1 MKKVYNGLRILLLL
15 GFVLIIS
22 SSVFA
27 QSKISGKVTSAKDGQ
42 TLPGVTVVVSGTKLA
57 AITDVNGAYQINNV
71 PKSATTL
78 VFTSVGFLS
87 EKVTIN
93 KLTEINVALK
103 EDLKLL
109 DEVVVVGYGKQS
121 RALLTTAVS
130 KLDTKTLQTVTLS
143 NPGQILQGTVPGL
156 MVINTSG
163 QPGSLPTILLRGGA
177 SINSPGSPLVVVD
190 GVIRTLADINPSDIE
205 SIQIL
210 KDAASTAI
218 YGARA
223 NNGVILIT
231 TKQGKDGVSQVT
243 YSVKTGINQNRQ
255 GYTYLDTRDYLQYN
269 RLGNL
274 YAGRTLLQTDQ
285 SNGYGTAG
293 SNQKIFDLTKITS
306 ANRSQFGS
314 LLANGWQWM
323 KDSYNNTDTLMFKD
337 HSGQVADAAF
347 NNPAYTQDH
356 FLSFTGGND
365 KGKFSSSLGYYT
377 EDGLV
382 VSTKYQRLTG
392 TLNGSY
398 KVKKNFEISGG
409 FTFSDSQDPP
419 LWTSTANLFYRTMS
433 LWPTYN
439 PWDANGNPTSGAASS
454 DGNPL
459 YWINKL
465 ILKNDTR
472 RSTYTTGIK
481 WELIPSLFLKATANV
496 YFVDYTGSTFYK
508 TYQAQTAASAT
519 TTHYTDAE
527 YTKTQVQQHNVSLD
541 YTKSFGKHN
550 LNLMVG
556 SEYYDSYT
564 YDFYATADKAPTDD
578 IQTLNA
584 NTEMLSTTSSSTE
597 SKVLSGFGRFNYD
610 FNGKYLFTASARYDG
625 ISRLASKNQ
634 WGFFP
639 GVSFGWNAHQED
651 FFKTSVLSKF
661 ITTIKP
667 RISYGVNGNV
677 AGVGDYE
684 VQGGYG
690 TQTLYN
696 GKLGFLNT
704 GLINQNLTWEK
715 STSLEAG
722 LDVGMFKNR
731 VTLMADY
738 FNRLTSDL
746 LTNLALPDYTGFS
759 TFRTNLGTLR
769 NRGFEIE
776 ASINVLKLKNGLTWD
791 VSFNASTVK
800 NKIVKLPYNGVANN
814 RQGGLQVYDPGS
826 KQVIWVGGYQEGGT
840 LGDVYAYQE
849 VRILKDQN
857 DVNNTVGKRYDKIAE
872 LLGPTLWA
880 DPTISKTGRKQI
892 EPGDVL
898 WADLDHNDTIDSR
911 DRVKVGN
918 TNPKWTGGFS
928 STLAYKGLSLYVRCD
943 YSVGQL
949 IYNDVLARTYGQYQ
963 GTFNA
968 TDLVLQSWTPT
979 NTNTIYPKYYYADQ
993 LSKKNITREN
1003 NANANLNGNS
1013 SLFYQKG
1020 DYVAIRELT
1029 LSYQFPKLL
1038 VSKLRLSSVRINLTG
1053 QNLAYFTKYAG
1064 SSPELGGV
1072 DSGRYPL
1079 PKSFILGL
1087 QVSF

>member
-1 MKKVYNGLRILLLL
+1 MKKGYNGFRILLLL
-15 GFVLIIS
+15 GFVLLFS
-22 SSVFA
+22 SNVYA
-27 QSKISGKVTSAKDGQ
+27 QSKISGKVTSATDGQ
-42 TLPGVTVVVSGTKLA
+42 SLPGVTVVVSGAKLA
-57 AITDVNGAYQINNV
+57 AITDANGTYQITNV
-71 PKSATTL
+71 PKSATML

-87 EKVTIN
+87 EKVSIN
-93 KLTEINVALK
+93 NLTEINVTLK
-103 EDLKLL
+103 EEQKIL

-121 RALLTTAVS
+121 RALLTTAVT
-130 KLDTKTLQTVTLS
+130 KLDTKTLQNVTLS
-143 NPGQILQGTVPGL
+143 NPGQALQGTVPGL
-156 MVINTSG
+156 TVINTSG

-177 SINSPGSPLVVVD
+177 SINSPTSPLVVVD
-190 GVIRTLADINPSDIE
+190 GVIRTLADINPSNIE

-231 TKQGKDGVSQVT
+231 TNQGKAGVSQIT
-243 YSVKTGINQNRQ
+243 YSVKTGLNENRE
-255 GYTYLDTRDYLQYN
+255 GYTYLDARDYLQYN
-269 RLGNL
+269 RLGSL
-274 YAGRTLLQTDQ
+274 YAGRTLLQTDLC
-285 SNGYGTAG
+285 NGYGTAG
-293 SNQKIFDLTKITS
+293 SNQSMFDLTKITS
-306 ANRSQFGS
+306 ANRSQFQS
-314 LLANGWQWM
+314 LLKNGWQWM
-323 KDSYNNTDTLMFKD
+323 IDSYNNTDTLMFKD
-337 HSGQVADAAF
+337 HNGQVANAAF

-382 VSTKYQRLTG
+382 VSTKYQRITG

-409 FTFSDSQDPP
+409 FTFSDSQAPS
-419 LWTSTANLFYRTMS
+419 LWTNAKNIYWRTMS

-439 PWDANGNPTSGAASS
+439 PWDANGNPTAGAASS

-459 YWINKL
+459 YWISKQIRTNE
-465 ILKNDTR
+465 TR
-472 RSTYTTGIK
+472 NSIYNTGIK
-481 WELIPSLFLKATANV
+481 WELIPSLFLKASINV
-496 YFVDYTGSTFYK
+496 YFIDYTKEDFDK
-508 TYQAQTAASAT
+508 KNQAQTSPLPNTSRPA
-519 TTHYTDAE
+519 DAE
-527 YTKTQVQQHNVSLD
+527 YTKTLNQQHNITLD
-541 YTKSFGKHN
+541 YSKSFGKHN
-550 LNLMVG
+550 FSLLAG
-556 SEYYDSYT
+556 GEHYDSFI
-564 YDFYATADKAPTDD
+564 YDFFASGDNAPTDD

-584 NTEMLSTTSSSTE
+584 VTERLSTTSTKTE
-597 SKVLSGFGRFNYD
+597 SKMLSGFGRFNYD
-610 FNGKYLFTASARYDG
+610 FGGKYLFTATARYDG
-625 ISRLASKNQ
+625 ISRLSAQNQ

-651 FFKTSVLSKF
+651 FFKKSVLSSF

-677 AGVGDYE
+677 GSLGDYQ

-704 GLINQNLTWEK
+704 GLINPNLTWEK
-715 STSLEAG
+715 STSLETG
-722 LDVGMFKNR
+722 LDVGLFNNK
-731 VTLMADY
+731 VTFMADY
-738 FNRLTSDL
+738 YNRLTSDL

-759 TFRTNLGTLR
+759 TFTTNLGTLR

-776 ASINVLKLKNGLTWD
+776 ATVNVLKLKNGLTWD
-791 VSFNASTVK
+791 VSFNASTNK
-800 NKIVKLPYNGVANN
+800 NRIMKLPYNGVANN
-814 RQGGLQVYDPGS
+814 RQGGYQVYDPGS

-840 LGDVYAYQE
+840 LGDVYAYKE

-857 DVNNTVGKRYDKIAE
+857 DVNNSVGKRYDKIAE

-880 DPTISKTGRKQI
+880 DPTVSKTGRKQI

-918 TNPKWTGGFS
+918 INPKWTGGFS

-943 YSVGQL
+943 YSFGQL
-949 IYNDVLARTYGQYQ
+949 IYDDVLAKTYGQYQ
-963 GTFNA
+963 GTFNS
-968 TDLVLQSWTPT
+968 TDLVLDSWTPT
-979 NTNTIYPKYYYADQ
+979 NENTLYPKFYFADQ
-993 LSKKNITREN
+993 SAKKNMTREN
-1003 NANANLNGNS
+1003 NATANLNGNS
-1013 SLFYQKG
+1013 SLFYYKG

-1029 LSYQFPKLL
+1029 ISYQLPKLL
-1038 VSKLRLSSVRINLTG
+1038 VSKIRLSSVRINLTG
-1053 QNLAYFTKYAG
+1053 QNLAYFTKYPGA
-1064 SSPELGGV
+1064 SPELGGV

>member
-1 MKKVYNGLRILLLL
+1 MKKVYKGFRVILLLGL
-15 GFVLIIS
+15 ALILS
-22 SSVFA
+22 SNIYA
-27 QSKISGKVTSAKDGQ
+27 QRKITGKVTNSTDGL

-57 AITDVNGAYQINNV
+57 TISDANGGFQINNV
-71 PKSATTL
+71 PASATTL
-78 VFTSVGFLS
+78 VFSSVGFIS
-87 EKVTIN
+87 ETVIIN
-93 KLTEINVALK
+93 NKTEINVFLK

-121 RALLTTAVS
+121 RALLTTAVT

-143 NPGQILQGTVPGL
+143 NPGQALQGTVPGL
-156 MVINTSG
+156 TVINTSG
-163 QPGSLPTILLRGGA
+163 QPGSLPSILLRGGA
-177 SINSPGSPLVVVD
+177 SINSPTSPLVVVD
-190 GVIRTLADINPSDIE
+190 GVIRTMADINPSDIE

-218 YGARA
+218 YGSRA

-231 TKQGKDGVSQVT
+231 TNQGKLGVSQVT
-243 YSVKTGINQNRQ
+243 YTVKTGINQRRE
-255 GYTYLDTRDYLQYN
+255 GYTFLDTRDYLQYN

-274 YAGRTLLQTDQ
+274 YSGRTLLQTDQ

-306 ANRSQFGS
+306 ANRSQFQS
-314 LLANGWQWM
+314 LVNNGWQWM

-337 HSGQVADAAF
+337 HSGQVGAAAF
-347 NNPAYTQDH
+347 KNPAYTQDH

-419 LWTSTANLFYRTMS
+419 LWTPVANLFYRTMA

-439 PWDANGNPTSGAASS
+439 PWDANGNPTSGASSS

-465 ILKNDTR
+465 LLTNDTR
-472 RSTYTTGIK
+472 RSTYNTGIK

-496 YFVDYTGSTFYK
+496 YYYDYTAQSFYK
-508 TYQAQTAASAT
+508 SYQAQTAASPT
-519 TTHYTDAE
+519 TTHFADAE
-527 YTKTQVQQHNVSLD
+527 YNKILTQQHNVTLD
-541 YTKSFGKHN
+541 YSKSLGKHN
-550 LNLMVG
+550 LSLMVG
-556 SEYYDSYT
+556 GEYYDNLN
-564 YDFYATADKAPTDD
+564 YDFYASADKAPTDD

-584 NTEMLSTTSSSTE
+584 NTEMLSTTSTSVE

-625 ISRLASKNQ
+625 ISRLSNKNQ

-651 FFKTSVLSKF
+651 FFKKSVLGKF
-661 ITTIKP
+661 ITTLKP

-677 AGVGDYE
+677 GNISEYE

-704 GLINQNLTWEK
+704 GLINQNLSWEK

-722 LDVGMFKNR
+722 LDVGLFNNK
-731 VTLMADY
+731 VTLMTDY
-738 FNRLTSDL
+738 YNRLTSDL
-746 LTNLALPDYTGFS
+746 IQNIALPDYTGFS

-776 ASINVLKLKNGLTWD
+776 ATVNVVKLKNGLTWD
-791 VSFNASTVK
+791 VSFNASTNK
-800 NKIVKLPYNGVANN
+800 NRIMKLPYNGVANN
-814 RQGGLQVYDPGS
+814 RQGGLQVYDPNT
-826 KQVIWVGGYQEGGT
+826 KQVIWVGGFQEGGT

-880 DPTISKTGRKQI
+880 DPTVSKTGRKLI

-918 TNPKWTGGFS
+918 INPKWTGGFS
-928 STLAYKGLSLYVRCD
+928 STLSYKGLSLYARFD
-943 YSVGQL
+943 YSFGQL
-949 IYNDVLARTYGQYQ
+949 LYNDVLARTYGQYQ

-979 NTNTIYPKYYYADQ
+979 NENTLYPKYYYADQ
-993 LSKKNITREN
+993 LAKKNITREN
-1003 NANANLNGNS
+1003 NATANLNGNS

-1029 LSYQFPKLL
+1029 ISYQLPKLL
-1038 VSKLRLSSVRINLTG
+1038 VSKIKLSSVRINLTG
-1053 QNLAYFTKYAG
+1053 QNLAYFTKYPG
-1064 SSPELGGV
+1064 TSPELGGV

-1079 PKSFILGL
+1079 PKSFIRGL